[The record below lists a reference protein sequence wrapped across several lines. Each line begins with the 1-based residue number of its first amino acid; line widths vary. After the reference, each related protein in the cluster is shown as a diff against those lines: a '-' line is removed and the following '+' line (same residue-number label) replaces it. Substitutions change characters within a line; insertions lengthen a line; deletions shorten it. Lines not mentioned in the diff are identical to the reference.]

1 MKLQNLAT
9 LAIIGLASVA
19 CTVSNPTGHVS
30 ARVAVVTPRPV
41 YVAPRPVYVAPRP
54 VYYSRP
60 TYVAPAYGVSSFGIR
75 GKNWGFR
82 STTVY

>member
-1 MKLQNLAT
+1 MKLQNLV
-9 LAIIGLASVA
+9 LLSIVGLANVA
-19 CTVSNPTGHVS
+19 CVVSGPTGHVS
-30 ARVAVVTPRPV
+30 ARVAV
-41 YVAPRPVYVAPRP
+41 VAPRPVYVAPRP